1 MADTLTIRGLAVM
14 CRLGVLESEQAN
26 PQEIRVDLELV
37 IDASKA
43 AQRDDVNDAVDY
55 ARLVTV
61 VETLVEGHA
70 YRLMETMAEDIAALI
85 LREFPTPE
93 VEVKVTK
100 RALQGID
107 SATVEI
113 TRKRRIALSSS
124 GDTSRKSGGFPRV

>member
-55 ARLVTV
+55 ARLVTIV
-61 VETLVEGHA
+61 KTLVEGHA
-70 YRLMETMAEDIAALI
+70 YRLMETMAEDIATLI
-85 LREFPTPE
+85 LREFSTPE

-100 RALQGID
+100 RALPGIE

-113 TRKRRIALSSS
+113 TRNR
-124 GDTSRKSGGFPRV
+124 